1 MKKLFVV
8 VIALATV
15 ATFTATAA
23 TATTPSAKCSSDSH
37 SAMDGMDMSSSKKC
51 SGEMNR
57 KVVPGAR
64 KIAVTADD
72 FAFAP
77 DAITMQAGEDV
88 TIVLTAEDIQ
98 HDFSVKGVGH
108 VVHAKKGKTAQGGL
122 RITKPGTYKFW
133 CTVRGHRQAGMT
145 GTITV
150 TS

>member
-1 MKKLFVV
+1 MKRLLIVL
-8 VIALATV
+8 IALATP

-23 TATTPSAKCSSDSH
+23 TATTPAAKCSSDPH
-37 SAMDGMDMSSSKKC
+37 SGMDDMDMSSSNKC

-64 KIAVTADD
+64 TIAVTADD
-72 FAFAP
+72 FAFSP
-77 DAITMQAGEDV
+77 DTITMQAGEDV
-88 TIVLTAEDIQ
+88 TIVLTAEDVQ
-98 HDFSVKGVGH
+98 HDFSVMGVGH

-133 CTVRGHRQAGMT
+133 CTVRGHKRAGMT